1 MAGLPFPYIYCST
14 CTTGIEC
21 SDFTTSSK
29 MCQVFSEKMGL
40 EAGWNC
46 HICLRTEHST
56 DASATMPPAAD
67 MSHGYAS
74 MMMDSLLNI
83 NSTQPQNGRRTRVA
97 VLTLDR
103 IRYNTIR
110 DAILMCAQTLT
121 WVSLIYRMEPTTKK
135 WEKKKKRI
143 CTEVSVNSLGNLWS
157 QSWRRRGRLRREGFA
172 EKEGD
177 KRGMREWGGK
187 RSQR

>member
-1 MAGLPFPYIYCST
+1 MQPTCIHCLTTHTSVWFTGFRAQPLGHCYPDSLSPTAVIGGACSQSPECGEAALGCFPVVAGLPFPYIYCST

-83 NSTQPQNGRRTRVA
+83 NSTQPHNGRRTRVA

-121 WVSLIYRMEPTTKK
+121 
-135 WEKKKKRI
+135 
-143 CTEVSVNSLGNLWS
+143 
-157 QSWRRRGRLRREGFA
+157 
-172 EKEGD
+172 
-177 KRGMREWGGK
+177 
-187 RSQR
+187 

>member
-1 MAGLPFPYIYCST
+1 MGECFFWYRPTRVVPDQRPLNGRCCCCCCCYCST

-121 WVSLIYRMEPTTKK
+121 
-135 WEKKKKRI
+135 
-143 CTEVSVNSLGNLWS
+143 
-157 QSWRRRGRLRREGFA
+157 
-172 EKEGD
+172 
-177 KRGMREWGGK
+177 
-187 RSQR
+187 

>member
-1 MAGLPFPYIYCST
+1 
-14 CTTGIEC
+14 
-21 SDFTTSSK
+21 

-56 DASATMPPAAD
+56 DASATMPPAVD

-121 WVSLIYRMEPTTKK
+121 
-135 WEKKKKRI
+135 
-143 CTEVSVNSLGNLWS
+143 
-157 QSWRRRGRLRREGFA
+157 
-172 EKEGD
+172 
-177 KRGMREWGGK
+177 
-187 RSQR
+187 